1 MTQSRSRNLA
11 ASVRQRLLNLSKA
24 KSEAFD
30 LVLTRYAL
38 ERMLYRIGQ
47 SEWRSRFL
55 LKGAMLYTL
64 WFVAPY
70 RPTRDMDL
78 LGFGP
83 SEIAHLE
90 ETFRALC
97 EVAVEDDGITFLKE
111 SVRGSEIRGES
122 EYQGVRMQM
131 TAMLSGAVIPL
142 QIDVAFGDVVL
153 PGLGANLK

>member
-1 MTQSRSRNLA
+1 MTLSRPRNLA
-11 ASVRQRLLNLSKA
+11 ASVRQRLLNLSKE

-38 ERMLYRIGQ
+38 ERLLYRIGR

-64 WFVAPY
+64 WFDAPY
-70 RPTRDMDL
+70 RPTGDMDL

-83 SEIAHLE
+83 GEIAHLE

-97 EVAVEDDGITFLKE
+97 EVTVEDDRITFLKE
-111 SVRGSEIRGES
+111 SVRGSEI
-122 EYQGVRMQM
+122 
-131 TAMLSGAVIPL
+131 
-142 QIDVAFGDVVL
+142 
-153 PGLGANLK
+153 